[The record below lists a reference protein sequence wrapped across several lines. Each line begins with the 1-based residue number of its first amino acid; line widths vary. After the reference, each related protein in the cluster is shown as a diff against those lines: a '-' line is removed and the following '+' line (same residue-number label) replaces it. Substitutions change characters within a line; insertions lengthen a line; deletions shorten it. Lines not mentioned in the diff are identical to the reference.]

1 MGFALPWFTLMQRP
15 GAKRFGRAALA
26 ILLVLL
32 LVACTTNH
40 TRRADNLKADARI
53 GAGKSLVI
61 LEADVELSE
70 LLAGGVEEPRMEWT
84 QAAEKH
90 INAAIE
96 GDLRTR
102 SIRLLPRADVSK
114 REDLPDIK
122 QLELLA
128 QTVGFS
134 IIRFQISQG
143 FRLPTKRDG
152 FDWTIGPNA
161 AKLKAAY
168 GADYAILTFVRDSYA
183 SSGRKAM
190 AVLGFLATVATGVN
204 VTASTG
210 QRVGYTMLIDLSTGR
225 VVWVN
230 FMASG
235 GGDLRNDADAKK
247 VVKQMLNGLPL

>member
-1 MGFALPWFTLMQRP
+1 MAFAAPWSPTCRSAHRNWRLVLIS
-15 GAKRFGRAALA
+15 A
-26 ILLVLL
+26 LVLL
-32 LVACTTNH
+32 LAACTTNH
-40 TRRADNLKADARI
+40 TRRADNLQANARI

-90 INAAIE
+90 INAAIQQ
-96 GDLRTR
+96 DLRTR
-102 SIRLLPRADVSK
+102 SIRLLPRADVSAHP
-114 REDLPDIK
+114 DLSSIK
-122 QLELLA
+122 QVELLA

-134 IIRFQISQG
+134 IIRFQISPN
-143 FRLPTKRDG
+143 FRLPTKRDS
-152 FDWTIGPNA
+152 FDWTIGSGA
-161 AKLKAAY
+161 RKLKSAY

-190 AVLGFLATVATGVN
+190 AVIGLLASVATGVN

-210 QRVGYTMLIDLSTGR
+210 QRVGYTMLVDLSTGK

-235 GGDLRNDADAKK
+235 GGDLRNEDDAKK
-247 VVKQMLNGLPL
+247 VVKQMLTGLPL

>member
-1 MGFALPWFTLMQRP
+1 MAFAASWLTPMRRRP
-15 GAKRFGRAALA
+15 VVPFMRA
-26 ILLVLL
+26 LLVSTLIVLL
-32 LVACTTNH
+32 AACTTNH
-40 TRRADNLKADARI
+40 TRRADNLKANARI

-90 INAAIE
+90 INQAIE
-96 GDLRTR
+96 SDLRTR
-102 SIRLLPRADVSK
+102 SIRLVPRADLTT
-114 REDLPDIK
+114 REDLPAIK

-134 IIRFQISQG
+134 IIRFQISPT
-143 FRLPTKRDG
+143 FRLPTKRDS

-161 AKLKAAY
+161 TKLKAAY

-190 AVLGFLATVATGVN
+190 AVLGILATVATGVN

-210 QRVGYTMLIDLSTGR
+210 QRVGYTMLVDLSNGK

-235 GGDLRNDADAKK
+235 GGDLRNEQDAKK
-247 VVKQMLNGLPL
+247 VVKQMLTGLPL

>member
-1 MGFALPWFTLMQRP
+1 MGFAQAWITPMRQLRTARIC
-15 GAKRFGRAALA
+15 RAALVS
-26 ILLVLL
+26 LLVLL
-32 LVACTTNH
+32 LAACTTNH

-90 INAAIE
+90 INSAIE
-96 GDLRTR
+96 RDLRTR
-102 SIRLLPRADVSK
+102 SINLVPRVDLSTH
-114 REDLPDIK
+114 EDLPAIK

-134 IIRFQISQG
+134 IIRFQISQS

-161 AKLKAAY
+161 KKLKAAY

-183 SSGRKAM
+183 SEGRKAM

-210 QRVGYTMLIDLSTGR
+210 QRVGYTMLVDLTTGR

-235 GGDLRNDADAKK
+235 AGDLRNAADAKK
-247 VVKQMLNGLPL
+247 VVKQMLTGLPL